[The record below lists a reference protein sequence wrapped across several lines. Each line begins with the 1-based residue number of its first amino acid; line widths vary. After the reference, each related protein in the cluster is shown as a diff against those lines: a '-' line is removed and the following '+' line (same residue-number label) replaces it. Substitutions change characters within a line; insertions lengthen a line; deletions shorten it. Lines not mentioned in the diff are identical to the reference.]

1 MARQIVKTQ
10 SEILWSFDN
19 HEIIYKEGVVEL
31 SFIMKN
37 PRGYK
42 ASLASFQFY
51 NDYASEWVPASLD
64 AVQYVS
70 LGGFPLSGKF
80 EKVIIRWDCASD
92 LRIMKAFQ
100 NVRFAVAFN
109 DREELVGTETELREY
124 TIPEVDFTIQDE
136 PRVIRPHSND
146 PYLIFEFLNPKSIRD
161 ALLHF
166 KLEVDTVDTFDS
178 QNLVSFSSFD
188 DQTGWQYVLNGAWTA
203 LPSEGL
209 SGLQFWKFKFEDASL
224 TALTGGDYYF
234 RITPVL
240 SQIQVHI
247 SSIAD
252 GQVFQT
258 TTIPVN
264 GSVVILD

>member
-10 SEILWSFDN
+10 SEILWSFDS
-19 HEIIYKEGVVEL
+19 HEVIYKEGIVEL

-42 ASLASFQFY
+42 ASLTTFQFY
-51 NDYASEWVPASLD
+51 NEYAAEWVPASLD

-70 LGGFPLSGKF
+70 LGGFPLTGKF
-80 EKVIIRWDCASD
+80 ERVIIRWDCASD
-92 LRIMKAFQ
+92 LRIMKVFQ

-109 DREELVGTETELREY
+109 DREELIGTETELREY
-124 TIPEVDFTIQDE
+124 TIPEIDFTIQDE
-136 PRVIRPHSND
+136 PRIIKPHSND
-146 PYLIFEFLNPKSIRD
+146 PYLIFEFVNPKSIRD

-178 QNLVSFSSFD
+178 QELIMFNSYD
-188 DQTGWQYVLNGAWTA
+188 DQTGWKYDVNGVWTN
-203 LPSEGL
+203 LIPEGL
-209 SGLQFWKFKFEDASL
+209 SGLSYWKFKFEDASL

-234 RITPVL
+234 RITPIL
-240 SQIQVHI
+240 SQIKVHFN
-247 SSIAD
+247 SIAD

-264 GSVVILD
+264 GYVEILD